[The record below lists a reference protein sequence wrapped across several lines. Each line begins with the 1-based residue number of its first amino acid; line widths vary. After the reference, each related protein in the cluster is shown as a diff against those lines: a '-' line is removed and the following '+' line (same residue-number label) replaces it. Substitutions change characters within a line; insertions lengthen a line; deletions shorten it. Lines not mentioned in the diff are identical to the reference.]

1 MPHVSDEILRASGGP
16 TIPQGLL
23 ESYKLGGAIS
33 DDLDDAER
41 EFLIE
46 ASGLALLDELIAD
59 PEFGQPLEW
68 TAGTGWV
75 VEDGRAI
82 CNGLQPTPSLIST
95 AFPIDFDGINRVEI
109 VSQIAL
115 NGDFFFVLGT
125 VRLQLFNTDAGTH
138 RRFVDLTGQSGSP
151 SIEAA
156 GGATSRFESF
166 SIRPLAG
173 AAASNYQT
181 NDMWFAYLRS
191 LGYTGALP
199 DMWLAFWAAQP

>member
-1 MPHVSDEILRASGGP
+1 MPQIMDEILRATGGP
-16 TIPQGLL
+16 TVPEGLL
-23 ESYKLGGAIS
+23 AWYKAGGAVS

-46 ASGLALLDELIAD
+46 QGGLALLPEQMAD
-59 PEFGQPLEW
+59 PEFSQPLEW

-82 CNGLQPTPSLIST
+82 CNGLQPTPSLI
-95 AFPIDFDGINRVEI
+95 AAAVPQAFDGINRVEI
-109 VSQIAL
+109 ISQIAL
-115 NGDFFFVLGT
+115 DGDFFFVLGT
-125 VRLQLFNTDAGTH
+125 IRLQLFNTDAGSH

-156 GGATSRFESF
+156 AGAASRFESF
-166 SIRPLAG
+166 SIRQLAS
-173 AAASNYQT
+173 ATTSNYQT
-181 NDMWFAYLRS
+181 NDMWDAYLRS

-199 DMWLAFWAAQP
+199 DMWLAYWSAQP